1 MVRHEELFSYSHSF
15 FFNPL
20 HHNISMHILHTVLYT
35 FPKGLADE
43 ESLFTDQK
51 LLLLVI
57 ISFILMTLM
66 FDSALML
73 YGEIRC

>member
-1 MVRHEELFSYSHSF
+1 
-15 FFNPL
+15 
-20 HHNISMHILHTVLYT
+20 MHILHTVLYT
-35 FPKGLADE
+35 FPKVLADE

-73 YGEIRC
+73 